1 MFKNGRYITRG
12 VQLEIPIELQLFM
25 WSCIDSLPERRDY
38 FQVFKLEKMDEMQS
52 ISHSSEQPDY
62 HMEYLF
68 PSDDPITKKVY
79 VIDDGEHSTMLLAN
93 GY

>member
-12 VQLEIPIELQLFM
+12 VQLKIPIELQLLM

-38 FQVFKLEKMDEMQS
+38 MQVFILRRIGEKQS
-52 ISHSSEQPDY
+52 ISHSSEQPNY

-93 GY
+93 EY